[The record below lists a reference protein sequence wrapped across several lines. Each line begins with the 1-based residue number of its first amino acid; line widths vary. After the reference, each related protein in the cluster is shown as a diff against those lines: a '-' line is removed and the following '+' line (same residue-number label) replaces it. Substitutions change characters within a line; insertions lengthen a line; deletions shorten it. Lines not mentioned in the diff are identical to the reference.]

1 MLNRK
6 QTLIEDTAKEIVEKE
21 EEITNSDAE
30 IAILRAKIKVEIQTL
45 NMDDLEG
52 YLREEFEYSLNAL
65 RSTQAMEE
73 EINSRLKMELDMLA
87 YRKKVIESQ
96 FSDNDL
102 NF

>member
-1 MLNRK
+1 MLNLK
-6 QTLIEDTAKEIVEKE
+6 QTLIENASKEIAEKE
-21 EEITNSDAE
+21 EEIKDSDAE
-30 IAILRAKIKVEIQTL
+30 IAVLRAKIKVENKAL

-52 YLREEFEYSLNAL
+52 YLREEFRYSIEAL
-65 RSTQAMEE
+65 RNILVMEE
-73 EINSRLKMELDMLA
+73 EMNNKLKMELEMLA